1 MLCAGL
7 ATAGQAATSLQ
18 APAKTVI
25 DGRTFDFPVPDA
37 NAPDF
42 YKSIHKE
49 FLIGALNT
57 PSPPRQIWEPFG
69 KLMDM
74 DEARNFVAN
83 YLKSRP
89 APDKAEMKAF
99 LARIKGNMIFVK
111 GGTFDMGDY
120 GWLTPAHRPMTDT
133 SGKDTPHKVTLSSYS
148 LMKNWVTYA
157 EYDVYTRA
165 NHLGPMN
172 TGVYDVTLRYP
183 DYPVLTSWEKARNFC
198 LWVGKVAGKPIDLD
212 TSAQYEYAAR
222 SGGKWLLLA
231 STYEKPD
238 ELVPDL
244 NRFHD
249 EMYAKGERVS
259 ADSGVTVPIGTYGP
273 NYLGFEDMIGP
284 VEEWVY
290 DWYAHYTKKPLTNP
304 HGPATGTEKVVR
316 TPNYDG
322 RGTINRWKHKP
333 DYSYGAFRCAIN
345 STRPW
350 P

>member
-1 MLCAGL
+1 
-7 ATAGQAATSLQ
+7 
-18 APAKTVI
+18 
-25 DGRTFDFPVPDA
+25 
-37 NAPDF
+37 
-42 YKSIHKE
+42 
-49 FLIGALNT
+49 
-57 PSPPRQIWEPFG
+57 
-69 KLMDM
+69 MDM
-74 DEARNFVAN
+74 DEARDFVAN

-99 LARIKGNMIFVK
+99 LAKIKANMIFVK

-133 SGKDTPHKVTLSSYS
+133 SGKDTPHTVTLSSYS

-157 EYDVYTRA
+157 EYDVYTRT
-165 NHLGPMN
+165 NHLEPITLHN
-172 TGVYDVTLRYP
+172 PDLRFPNYPAVT
-183 DYPVLTSWEKARNFC
+183 DWGKARRFC
-198 LWVGKVAGKPIDLD
+198 LWVGKVTGRPIDMD

-222 SGGKWLLLA
+222 SGGKWLILA

-244 NRFHD
+244 NKFSD
-249 EMYAKGERVS
+249 LMDAKSDGTSPDTS
-259 ADSGVTVPIGTYGP
+259 AVVPSGIFGP

-290 DWYAHYTKKPLTNP
+290 DWDALYTKSPLTNP
-304 HGPATGTEKVVR
+304 RGPATGTEKVVR

-333 DYSYGAFRCAIN
+333 DYPYGAFRCAVN

-350 P
+350 K